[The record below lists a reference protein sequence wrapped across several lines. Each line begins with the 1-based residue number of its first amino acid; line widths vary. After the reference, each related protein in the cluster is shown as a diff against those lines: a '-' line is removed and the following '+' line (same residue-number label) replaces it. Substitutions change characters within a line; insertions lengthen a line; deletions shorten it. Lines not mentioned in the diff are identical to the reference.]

1 MSFYGNVTYYLSNSF
16 STITYDNSNLDS
28 TTTPSSTIAGEYRMV
43 PRGRDDETRLIN
55 GNKWIYFC
63 GDSASYNNRACY
75 ITHKINELGEQ
86 TFPVMLLNQEE
97 SQGGDNSSSEGVVS
111 PQFGQIITIPQIT
124 FDEAGHLA
132 SGQSIS
138 VKFPVPQG
146 QEDINAIKQRLA
158 ELEELI
164 KGEHGDAGAE
174 EGSEDD
180 GIEHVTNPYAA
191 RINELN
197 DITAQW
203 DLLDEN
209 TPAVDRAYSEQYG
222 IGTTLHELMTIVG
235 TRIKENYTTG
245 SGNNAHE
252 VTGYRQVTGNNYS
265 MDSILGKL
273 STVAIQSAAVVE
285 NRNALI
291 EVMNTIEDL
300 HGITF
305 SHIPQRMQE

>member
-1 MSFYGNVTYYLSNSF
+1 MSFYGNVTYYLSNAF

-28 TTTPSSTIAGEYRMV
+28 ATTPSSTIAGEYRMV
-43 PRGRDDETRLIN
+43 PRGRDDEVRLIN

-63 GDSASYNNRACY
+63 GDSNSYNNRACY
-75 ITHKINELGEQ
+75 ITHKITGRGEES
-86 TFPVMLLNQEE
+86 FPVLVSNNTEE
-97 SQGGDNSSSEGVVS
+97 DENVLV

-124 FDEAGHLA
+124 FDEAGHLT
-132 SGQSIS
+132 SGQSVS
-138 VKFPVPQG
+138 VKFPIPQG

-180 GIEHVTNPYAA
+180 GIEHITNPYAE

-197 DITAQW
+197 NITAQW
-203 DLLDEN
+203 NLLDES

-235 TRIKENYTTG
+235 TRVKENYTTG
-245 SGNNAHE
+245 SGNSAHE

-291 EVMNTIEDL
+291 EVMNTIQDL